1 MEHLGK
7 AAQRVIEALQKQISQ
22 GADARKSSLAHPLG
36 AGGKPYRPRPH
47 LDIARMGGGGGGECG
62 RGVTLPSARPAA
74 YLGGA
79 GGQPLANGGRCEA
92 VGGGVCLSQ
101 PHTGGRRGGG
111 RLRR

>member
-22 GADARKSSLAHPLG
+22 GADARKSSLAHPPG
-36 AGGKPYRPRPH
+36 AGGKPHRPRPH
-47 LDIARMGGGGGGECG
+47 LDIARMGGGGWGECG

-74 YLGGA
+74 VVMGA
-79 GGQPLANGGRCEA
+79 GVPPLANGGRCEA
-92 VGGGVCLSQ
+92 VGGGCLSQ
-101 PHTGGRRGGG
+101 PHTGSRRGGG